1 MHEKGGQQLAA
12 DMDTKYSTKQLYDI
26 IERLDVYDEFANQ
39 AKERSKKKPK

>member
-26 IERLDVYDEFANQ
+26 IERLDVYDEFVNQ
-39 AKERSKKKPK
+39 AKERSKKKSK